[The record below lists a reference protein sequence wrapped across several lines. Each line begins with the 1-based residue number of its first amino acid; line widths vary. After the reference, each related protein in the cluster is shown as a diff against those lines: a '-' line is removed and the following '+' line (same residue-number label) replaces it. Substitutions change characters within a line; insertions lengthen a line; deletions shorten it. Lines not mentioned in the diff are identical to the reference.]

1 MQVVFDVVASPKEFG
16 YVIVREAFEAFG
28 RGFAEKADVT
38 DNDGLELA
46 VDQQE
51 QLIDELEAQLKELKR
66 HIVDRTGEFN
76 EGSGGRS
83 HQSHEYFDD
92 IIGDGVADVNGC
104 CNGQHS
110 YSVFGKDMDHD
121 DEVQKATE
129 FDNEDTIC
137 EESNMYDRMKHQP
150 RLCLKSARI
159 RTPFATYQRRK
170 FRK

>member
-1 MQVVFDVVASPKEFG
+1 M
-16 YVIVREAFEAFG
+16 
-28 RGFAEKADVT
+28 
-38 DNDGLELA
+38 
-46 VDQQE
+46 
-51 QLIDELEAQLKELKR
+51 KELKR
-66 HIVDRTGEFN
+66 HIADRTGEFN
-76 EGSGGRS
+76 KGSGGRS

-104 CNGQHS
+104 CSGQHS
-110 YSVFGKDMDHD
+110 YPVFGKDMDHD

-137 EESNMYDRMKHQP
+137 EESNMYDRMKLQP